1 MDIAIWANLTEMNS
15 SRGVVVRAQVG
26 GFWIIMFCRVRILGR
41 FGWVSPDFGLMSQS
55 PTMLPWLQRGFRTF
69 LSSKFSIL
77 HISGIK
83 IQNLRKYL
91 NPCRTLR
98 TFVCRLTA
106 RFRISGLKRNKTE
119 QIPMGLSGD
128 SPESPKPDH
137 NSAHESPEGLK
148 HSVSELQ
155 TFVLLFIDPE
165 ALFRTETATRMKQ
178 KMHMVDAN
186 QISRPM
192 CSM

>member
-1 MDIAIWANLTEMNS
+1 MGDSHYRFQIRNLRNAWGLQGINLS
-15 SRGVVVRAQVG
+15 DLR
-26 GFWIIMFCRVRILGR
+26 CRVM
-41 FGWVSPDFGLMSQS
+41 V
-55 PTMLPWLQRGFRTF
+55 
-69 LSSKFSIL
+69 
-77 HISGIK
+77 
-83 IQNLRKYL
+83 
-91 NPCRTLR
+91 
-98 TFVCRLTA
+98 
-106 RFRISGLKRNKTE
+106 RFRVFDLKQSKME
-119 QIPMGLSGD
+119 QSPMGLSGD